1 MMAKNKFVNKSK
13 RFFSLNKGDF
23 AVALIMLITAVLIT
37 FVSIFLLVKDVK
49 SIASHYSTLIL
60 TVVLVFALL
69 VTAYFCVKRYS
80 KRSLNLGRNVAIAT
94 MTIVISVVVSVLLNV
109 FVNKMSLVLI
119 LAVMLVAIT
128 VDIQVSIYINVV
140 TSLIYIVL
148 LVSEAKITNGNI
160 EYASIV
166 AILMSV
172 LTGIFMTNLL
182 RKNYTRYKMI
192 AGSVLYVVIASI
204 IVIPFSV
211 IYSTDYKEIFTNGAW
226 FLVGSVIAIAL
237 YTVLLP
243 VYENVFKVWTDF
255 KLAEVASFSHPL
267 LLRLREE
274 APGTF
279 NHSLVV
285 GNLAESCA
293 MAIGEDPYLA
303 RVAAYYH
310 DVGKLKNPKMFVENQ
325 DASYNPH
332 DELIPEVSARMITR
346 HAKEG
351 YNLLKKHNMPEE
363 IARIAVEHHGTS
375 AVKFFYMKAQRITE
389 GNLSMRKYRYDG
401 PKPSSKISAIIM
413 ICDTI
418 EAAVR
423 SRQPAGE
430 EELRAFVKAMIKDK
444 IDMDQFDES
453 NITFEDLGIIE
464 EEIVKTIPS
473 IYHHRIDYSKEKK

>member
-1 MMAKNKFVNKSK
+1 MIKNKLIDSSK
-13 RFFSLNKGDF
+13 KNYSFNRGDLAVVAIMF
-23 AVALIMLITAVLIT
+23 ATAVLIT
-37 FVSIFLLVKDVK
+37 FVSVFLLVKDVK
-49 SIASHYSTLIL
+49 AAISHYPTLIL
-60 TVVLVFALL
+60 TVLSIFALL
-69 VTAYFCVKRYS
+69 ITAYFCVKRYS
-80 KRSLNLGRNVAIAT
+80 KRSLNLGRNVAIST
-94 MTIVISVVVSVLLNV
+94 TTIVISVIVSVILSV
-109 FVNKMSLVLI
+109 YVNKMSLVLL

-128 VDIQVSIYINVV
+128 VDIHVSIYINVV
-140 TSLIYIVL
+140 TSLIYLVL
-148 LVSEAKITNGNI
+148 LVSEAKITGGNI
-160 EYASIV
+160 AYSSLV
-166 AILMSV
+166 AVLMSI

-192 AGSVLYVVIASI
+192 AGSVFYVIIASVT
-204 IVIPFSV
+204 VIPFSV
-211 IYSTDYKEIFTNGAW
+211 IYSTDYKEILMNGAW
-226 FLVGSVIAIAL
+226 FLVGSLIAIAL

-243 VYENVFKVWTDF
+243 IYENVFKVWTDF

-351 YNLLKKHNMPEE
+351 YNLLKKNNMPEE

-389 GNLSMRKYRYDG
+389 GILSMSKYRYDG

-444 IDMDQFDES
+444 IDMNQFDES